1 VDHEFSEAPLCP
13 HSSEMFGL
21 WFREMKIAILGA
33 YLCCWL
39 LLLTRLIII
48 GRKNVSNHAL
58 LSFSVIS
65 MAASCAVLVFVD
77 WGGVCIDVLGVAM
90 PAALWGEW
98 IASGPLLV
106 YMVLSVVSFHPLN
119 KMEQS
124 FVHAT
129 FVMIL
134 TGFFIVIPQPVPL
147 GIFWC
152 ILASA
157 SFAWLLYFPR
167 YITQHG
173 FISAI
178 PKNMEVR
185 LVLKAQQTQLAFF
198 LVSIFFAI
206 AINYFVAAG
215 DAISPG
221 LAAVGFFF
229 LSILTK
235 GVSVVMCM
243 EVNNEIVILAD
254 KHDLKDERNAN
265 EARRKFMKYQV
276 ELHYTF
282 FLFNLNCI

>member
-1 VDHEFSEAPLCP
+1 
-13 HSSEMFGL
+13 MFGL

-48 GRKNVSNHAL
+48 GRKNVSTHAI

-65 MAASCAVLVFVD
+65 MAASSAVLVFVD

-98 IASGPLLV
+98 LASGPMLV
-106 YMVLSVVSFHPLN
+106 YMALSVVSFHPLN
-119 KMEQS
+119 KMEKS

-147 GIFWC
+147 GMFWC

-167 YITQHG
+167 YTTQHG
-173 FISAI
+173 FISTK

-185 LVLKAQQTQLAFF
+185 LVLIAQQTQLAFF

-215 DAISPG
+215 GATSPG

-229 LSILTK
+229 LSFFTK
-235 GVSVVMCM
+235 CVFVVMCL
-243 EVNNEIVILAD
+243 EVNNEIDVRAD
-254 KHDLKDERNAN
+254 IKELDDERNAN

-276 ELHYTF
+276 ELHHILCF
-282 FLFNLNCI
+282 IQSIEF